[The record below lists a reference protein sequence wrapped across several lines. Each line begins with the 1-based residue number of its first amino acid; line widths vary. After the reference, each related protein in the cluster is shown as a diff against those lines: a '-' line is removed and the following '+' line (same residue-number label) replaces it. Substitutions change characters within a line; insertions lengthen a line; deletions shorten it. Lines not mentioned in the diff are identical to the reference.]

1 MRLTILVAG
10 VALAALTAAG
20 GATAGQTARATA
32 AVAGPAQPI
41 PYSQLNAYLKASP
54 KQRTSKDWWSG
65 SANASTGVSTDTS
78 ASVPVNERTSDSLP
92 STPPTNQPD
101 ATTTQ
106 PASSAMQPGGPVKDP
121 SVEPK

>member
-1 MRLTILVAG
+1 MRLTILAAG
-10 VALAALTAAG
+10 VALAALTAAS
-20 GATAGQTARATA
+20 GATAGQTARSSG

-41 PYSQLNAYLKASP
+41 PYSQLNTYLKASP

-65 SANASTGVSTDTS
+65 SANASTGMSTDTS
-78 ASVPVNERTSDSLP
+78 ASVPANERTAESLP

-106 PASSAMQPGGPVKDP
+106 PAPSAMQPGGPVKDP